1 MVPLTA
7 DVRFCAA
14 AGYTAG
20 MSVQTIP
27 VHEADAGIR
36 LDRWFRRH
44 FPQLTQGALQKML
57 RTGQVRVDGKRAEG
71 NTRLDP
77 GQEVRIPP
85 LPDAPPPAAR
95 TQVNAADEAMLLGAV
110 LYRDASVIV
119 LNKPHGLAVQG
130 GPGITRHLDGML
142 DALRF
147 GAEERPR
154 LVHRLD
160 KDTSG
165 ILLLGRSAAAAAAL
179 AAGFRGRDAH
189 KTYWAVVVGEPLH
202 AAGRISQPLARER
215 SARGE
220 RTVPSDEGQAA
231 VTEYTTLEVVKR
243 RAAWLQMHPLTGRT
257 HQLRVHAASSLNTP
271 ILGDGKYGGHTA
283 HMDGLPGALHLH
295 ARAIAIPHPEG
306 GVLEAEAGLPPH
318 MAETFAYF
326 GFDAPKPH
334 KPRLRR

>member
-1 MVPLTA
+1 
-7 DVRFCAA
+7 
-14 AGYTAG
+14 
-20 MSVQTIP
+20 MSVHTIP
-27 VHEADAGIR
+27 VGSADAGVR

-44 FPQLTQGALQKML
+44 YPTLTQGALQKML
-57 RTGQVRVDGKRAEG
+57 RTGQVRVDGKRADASL
-71 NTRLDP
+71 RLEP

-85 LPDAPPPAAR
+85 LPAAPPPAPRA
-95 TQVNAADEAMLLGAV
+95 QISPDDEAMLQAMV

-119 LNKPHGLAVQG
+119 LDKPHGLAVQG

-165 ILLLGRSAAAAAAL
+165 VLLLGRSAAAAAAL
-179 AAGFRGRDAH
+179 AAAFRSRDAH

-220 RTVPSDEGQAA
+220 RTIPSDDGQPA
-231 VTEYTTLEVVKR
+231 VTEYATMEAVKR
-243 RAAWLQMHPLTGRT
+243 RAALLRMHPLTGRT
-257 HQLRVHAASSLNTP
+257 HQLRVHAASTLNTP
-271 ILGDGKYGGHTA
+271 ILGDGKYGGHVA
-283 HMDGLPGALHLH
+283 HLEGLPAALHLH
-295 ARAIAIPHPEG
+295 ARAISIPHPEG
-306 GVLEAEAGLPPH
+306 GVLEAEAALPPH
-318 MAETFAYF
+318 MTETFTYF
-326 GFDAPKPH
+326 GFDSPKPH
-334 KPRLRR
+334 KPRWRK

>member
-1 MVPLTA
+1 
-7 DVRFCAA
+7 
-14 AGYTAG
+14 
-20 MSVQTIP
+20 MSVHTVP
-27 VHEADAGIR
+27 VGVPDAGIR

-44 FPQLTQGALQKML
+44 YPALTQGALQKML

-71 NTRLDP
+71 STRLEP

-85 LPDAPPPAAR
+85 LPDAPPPAPMA
-95 TQVNAADEAMLLGAV
+95 QVSPADEAMLHAMV

-119 LNKPHGLAVQG
+119 LDKPHGLAVQG
-130 GPGITRHLDGML
+130 GPGIKRHLDGML

-147 GAEERPR
+147 GAEDRPR

-165 ILLLGRSAAAAAAL
+165 ILVLGRSAPAAAAL
-179 AAGFRGRDAH
+179 AAAFRGRDAQ

-220 RTVPSDEGQAA
+220 RTVPADDGQAA
-231 VTEYTTLEVVKR
+231 ITEYATLEVVKR
-243 RAAWLQMHPLTGRT
+243 RAALLRMHPLTGRT
-257 HQLRVHAASSLNTP
+257 HQLRVHAASALNTP
-271 ILGDGKYGGHTA
+271 ILGDGKYGGQAA
-283 HMDGLPGALHLH
+283 HMEGLPGALHLH

-318 MAETFAYF
+318 MIETFAYF
-326 GFDAPKPH
+326 GFAAPKPH
-334 KPRLRR
+334 RPRWRR

>member
-1 MVPLTA
+1 
-7 DVRFCAA
+7 
-14 AGYTAG
+14 
-20 MSVQTIP
+20 MSVHTIP
-27 VHEADAGIR
+27 VGADDAGVR

-44 FPQLTQGALQKML
+44 YPALTQGALQKML

-71 NTRLDP
+71 STRLEP

-85 LPDAPPPAAR
+85 LPDAPPPGPRAHISP
-95 TQVNAADEAMLLGAV
+95 ADEAMLLGMV

-119 LNKPHGLAVQG
+119 LDKPHGLAVQG

-165 ILLLGRSAAAAAAL
+165 VLLLGRSASAAAAL
-179 AAGFRGRDAH
+179 AAAFRSRDAR

-202 AAGRISQPLARER
+202 ASGRISQPLGRER

-220 RTVPSDEGQAA
+220 RTVPADDGQAA

-243 RAAWLQMHPLTGRT
+243 RAALLQLHPLTGRT
-257 HQLRVHAASSLNTP
+257 HQLRVHTASTLNTP

-306 GVLEAEAGLPPH
+306 GVLEAEAALPPH
-318 MAETFAYF
+318 MVETFAYF
-326 GFDAPKPH
+326 GFDSPKPY
-334 KPRLRR
+334 KARLRK